1 MNIKS
6 DILIGLQHGDE
17 GKGKITAHLIKN
29 NNYTLCVR
37 YNGGPNAGHTI
48 YIDNKKYVTHQLPTG
63 ILFGVPSLIGNGCI
77 VDLDKLKKEIEETG
91 ADPSLLKISKNAHII
106 NTNHIDED
114 IKTDRVGS
122 TKCGIRP
129 CFRDKFNRTGTRI
142 NDLCTE
148 PSKKHGTIR
157 LQDSNICHGYYLNIK
172 IVDPYKI
179 LNQSN
184 MKILFEGA
192 QGFELD
198 IDWGD
203 YPYVTSSN
211 CTTGFA
217 LTSGVNPHSLN
228 KVYGIAKLYETYVGN
243 KKFQSED
250 PIFNELATLG
260 HEFGSTTGRPRQCN
274 WLDIARLRKAIIIN
288 GVTNLIINKCDIIKE
303 LGVFKLFNKDIISFD
318 NLDLMIEY
326 IFNYL
331 SDLNINMRFSY
342 SKDTL

>member
-1 MNIKS
+1 MNIKL

-29 NNYTLCVR
+29 NDYTLCVR
-37 YNGGPNAGHTI
+37 FNGGPNAGHTI

-63 ILFGVPSLIGNGCI
+63 ILFGVPSLIGNGCV
-77 VDLDKLKKEIEETG
+77 VDLDKLQKEIDETG
-91 ADPSLLKISKNAHII
+91 ADPSLLMISKYAHVINA
-106 NTNHIDED
+106 NHIDED

-142 NDLCTE
+142 IDTNCEYTL
-148 PSKKHGTIR
+148 
-157 LQDSNICHGYYLNIK
+157 
-172 IVDPYKI
+172 VDPYEI

-228 KVYGIAKLYETYVGN
+228 KVWGIAKLYDTYVGN
-243 KKFQSED
+243 KKFQPED
-250 PIFNELATLG
+250 PIFKELATLG

-274 WLDIARLRKAIIIN
+274 WLNLKRLKKAIMIN
-288 GVTNLIINKCDIIKE
+288 GVTDLVINKCDIIKE
-303 LGVFKLFNKDIISFD
+303 LGVFKLIKKDIISFD
-318 NLDLMIEY
+318 NFALMLEY
-326 IFNYL
+326 ITQFL
-331 SDLNINMRFSY
+331 SDLNINIHFSY